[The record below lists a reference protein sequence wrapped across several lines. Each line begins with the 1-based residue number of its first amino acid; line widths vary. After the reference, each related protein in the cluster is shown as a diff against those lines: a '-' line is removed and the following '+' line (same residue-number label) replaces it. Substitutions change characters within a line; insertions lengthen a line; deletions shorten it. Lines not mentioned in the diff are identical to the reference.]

1 MARPKSGISRRLYG
15 LRLREDLLTELRH
28 VALDK
33 KQPANQLIEEA
44 IGEWLRKQAGSKRKA

>member
-1 MARPKSGISRRLYG
+1 
-15 LRLREDLLTELRH
+15 LLTELRH

-44 IGEWLRKQAGSKRKA
+44 VGEWLKKYRERKKA